1 MGASTSWLACGTAE
15 IADLLLK
22 LWRREVDAGDN
33 GAHSALGG
41 QSAVHT
47 DMNTAPLMR
56 GFKLSVGGGRQ
67 DGREILLVLC
77 TIL

>member
-1 MGASTSWLACGTAE
+1 ML
-15 IADLLLK
+15 
-22 LWRREVDAGDN
+22 GDN

-56 GFKLSVGGGRQ
+56 GFKLSVGGGRH
-67 DGREILLVLC
+67 DGREIVLVLC
-77 TIL
+77 TVL